1 LRPITQ
7 VNGRFFDNVVVT
19 FKDWHRP
26 YPAKHHF
33 KMPFDLKHRTFRL
46 ATAATRET
54 WYIVMHPI
62 VAPAAELVGRGARLK
77 KAARSSKASALR
89 VEHARAL
96 ASYIKW
102 VFQAAD
108 LAGERI
114 EPLWTLGGTQSQTL
128 TGNRWTTFQER
139 FIEGWAAHVARYPEE
154 AFWQE
159 NEPVFHAHDYGGNI
173 EIAVSDGVASLT
185 PETRLRPD
193 EDDLSDGE
201 ADTRAGQ
208 QDGGTQADGFGGSQA
223 PMGTAQGTPHGWPLH
238 GGSLD
243 ADLYSGGLQ
252 ELATELDLKYNLDN
266 ISSISYAVAVDI
278 HCIDE
283 GQSPWCLLADRN
295 AIQEEYGSASGMTFY
310 PLAFH
315 PVYGNFTSP
324 GPPRFLRDRVF
335 AVMQDNMSYQN
346 GGAEVL
352 SCDYCQGY
360 SDLKRV
366 FRYNPD
372 DFLAGKGTA
381 TAAMTLPESE
391 ARSSV
396 RTRDTQQKLLRRLQ
410 GEPTPEEPEASRPF
424 ARERQRIQQAISTNE
439 FAFRIEQVISL
450 DVAGLVPG
458 RRTIWTVLRPIFQ
471 LMRFYLQEAEHY
483 TPLLRRFRPTV
494 FPQILGSFARM
505 FDAAMMEMLRRYRA
519 QGSKG
524 LGFALAEGVAALDR
538 LGHYCFT
545 GMSKVLVRSVLG
557 PLHTLESL
565 KKGAWPYL
573 DPELLDLR
581 AGEGHLDVVRW
592 PRAADGRPIFMHV
605 AALHFHY
612 GAEVAASQ
620 HSLLWF
626 RDLGGKSITGPL
638 SAARFLADVFRD
650 LWVPQMVAY
659 INRLVLPRL
668 GSPAGFEVDAL
679 VQEQQGRA
687 RLEAW
692 AKSPHP
698 LSWGQYE
705 AIWRLATA
713 EAAESAVT
721 VHSQQD
727 FAARVY
733 RGCLTNDAATKGA
746 LAAPHSTWF
755 AVLHAVFTFT
765 PAERV
770 NEDQWLSG
778 LAAALRSNE
787 IECMPGVYRSRLTSQ
802 RVVRLVGAMAP
813 PRVMAARPR
822 SLKRK
827 AMEAELRV
835 LQPLKRRVIDLGAI
849 PFTRLPPLVA
859 EGFAK
864 LAKTFATGD
873 QKVAEHYH
881 VAQTCLEE
889 LLEREP
895 LCDLLLMLVVT
906 LASSSAT
913 PTVLGK
919 GKGFEKGPQKD
930 AGQFAA
936 NMATRMLWFLR
947 PEAFPWDKDAGM
959 VLRVSEMTKKM
970 EHKGV
975 NNRFLCE
982 LGWVQT
988 LSKRANPRNTE
999 MTLRPTLE
1007 LLQLRKELL
1016 SLRKRPERFIARVFQ
1031 SSESVWVERCSA
1043 VVQEQE

>member
-1 LRPITQ
+1 
-7 VNGRFFDNVVVT
+7 VVT
-19 FKDWHRP
+19 FKDWHQP

-33 KMPFDLKHRTFRL
+33 KMPFDLKQRTFRL

-62 VAPAAELVGRGARLK
+62 VAPATELLGRGARLK
-77 KAARSSKASALR
+77 KEARSSKASALR
-89 VEHARAL
+89 VDHARAL

-108 LAGERI
+108 LAGERV
-114 EPLWTLGGTQSQTL
+114 EPLWTLGSSLSQIL

-139 FIEGWAAHVARYPEE
+139 FVEGWGAHVARYPED

-173 EIAVSDGVASLT
+173 EIAVSDGIASLT

-201 ADTRAGQ
+201 ADTRASEQ
-208 QDGGTQADGFGGSQA
+208 HGGTQADGFGGGPPPA
-223 PMGTAQGTPHGWPLH
+223 GTAQGTPHGWPLP
-238 GGSLD
+238 GGSED

-252 ELATELDLKYNLDN
+252 ELATELDLKYNVDN
-266 ISSISYAVAVDI
+266 ISTISYAVAVDI
-278 HCIDE
+278 HCSGE
-283 GQSPWCLLADRN
+283 GRSPWCLLADRN
-295 AIQEEYGSASGMTFY
+295 AIQEEYASASGMAFY

-315 PVYGNFTSP
+315 PAYGNFTSP
-324 GPPRFLRDRVF
+324 GPPRFLRDGLF
-335 AVMQDNMSYQN
+335 TIMQDNMSYQN
-346 GGAEVL
+346 GGAEIL

-381 TAAMTLPESE
+381 TAAMTLPESA

-410 GEPTPEEPEASRPF
+410 GESTPEEPEASRPF
-424 ARERQRIQQAISTNE
+424 ARERQRIQHAISTNE

-450 DVAGLVPG
+450 DVASLYPG
-458 RRTIWTVLRPIFQ
+458 RRNIWTVLRPIFQ
-471 LMRFYLQEAEHY
+471 LMRFYLQEAERY
-483 TPLLRRFRPTV
+483 TPFLRRFQPTV
-494 FPQILGSFARM
+494 FPQILGSFARV
-505 FDAAMMEMLRRYRA
+505 FDAAMVEMLRRYRA

-545 GMSKVLVRSVLG
+545 GMPKVLVRSVLG

-581 AGEGHLDVVRW
+581 SGEGHLDVVRW

-626 RDLGGKSITGPL
+626 RDLGGRSITGPL
-638 SAARFLADVFRD
+638 SAARFLAGVFRD
-650 LWVPQMVAY
+650 LWIPQMVAY
-659 INRLVLPRL
+659 ISRQVLPRL
-668 GSPAGFEVDAL
+668 GAEAGLEDEVATDVLA
-679 VQEQQGRA
+679 QEQQRRA

-692 AKSPHP
+692 AKEPRP
-698 LSWGQYE
+698 FSWGQYE
-705 AIWRLATA
+705 GIWRMATA
-713 EAAESAVT
+713 EAAGPARSIPSQ
-721 VHSQQD
+721 SQQD

-733 RGCLTNDAATKGA
+733 RGCLTNDAAAKLA

-755 AVLHAVFTFT
+755 AVLHAVFAFT

-770 NEDQWLSG
+770 SEEQWLSG
-778 LAAALRSNE
+778 LAAALRSND
-787 IECMPGVYRSRLTSQ
+787 IECMPGQYRARITSR
-802 RVVRLVGAMAP
+802 RVVRLVGAMPA
-813 PRVMAARPR
+813 PRVMAARPG
-822 SLKRK
+822 STKRE
-827 AMEAELRV
+827 AMEVELRAM
-835 LQPLKRRVIDLGAI
+835 QPLKRRVIDIGEI
-849 PFTRLPPLVA
+849 PFTRLPPLVR

-881 VAQTCLEE
+881 VARTCLEE
-889 LLEREP
+889 LLGKEP

-906 LASSSAT
+906 FASSSVT
-913 PTVLGK
+913 PTVSVQ
-919 GKGFEKGPQKD
+919 GKGFEEGRQKE
-930 AGQFAA
+930 AELFAA
-936 NMATRMLWFLR
+936 NMATRMVWFLR
-947 PEAFPWDKDAGM
+947 PKAFPWEKDAGM
-959 VLRVSEMTKKM
+959 VLRISEMTKKM

-988 LSKRANPRNTE
+988 RSKRANPRNTE
-999 MTLRPTLE
+999 LALRPALE

-1043 VVQEQE
+1043 VVQERE